1 MLRRV
6 FFLSFFA
13 SALTADPREEVYDLF
28 GSMAS
33 ALSEGDTGR
42 FLAAFDPSMKGYE
55 DLAANVRALIDQ
67 ADVTSTIEPVEDAGD
82 AQQRTVKFDWLM
94 QLANKDDR
102 VSTMRRQKT
111 ITSRLQKQ
119 KRKWRIVSLDPLD
132 FFAPPRIVQP

>member
-1 MLRRV
+1 MLRAAPVSGPATSPKATSGSTPAIGREVEMLRRV

-67 ADVTSTIEPVEDAGD
+67 ADVTSTIEPV
-82 AQQRTVKFDWLM
+82 
-94 QLANKDDR
+94 
-102 VSTMRRQKT
+102 
-111 ITSRLQKQ
+111 
-119 KRKWRIVSLDPLD
+119 
-132 FFAPPRIVQP
+132 